1 MWLRDTFSD
10 TCQSSYVSKSHR
22 SCVSTHC
29 AQRHN
34 AYRWVTTPNDHYCA
48 VSKRHLETSLYQINT
63 DRRTL
68 LSVFCRRLY
77 SFLHS
82 LCPTMDSIFDSSFL
96 DPIFQLPPLS
106 FNGFDL
112 NTLTSFP
119 SFSTGGLQ
127 TFPST
132 KPIAHCSSGTVPCA
146 EPEAV
151 SVAKMSFKCSTCW
164 DDELDLNKV
173 IACSDHHVTCVD
185 CAKRGT
191 ESAIS
196 DNKVFVCPAK
206 DSLGKPCGKAFPNT
220 AMSRALSDK
229 LKESHDMVESQI
241 VFAQTIE
248 TFAEDDVVVKCPL
261 CAGVLLLS
269 KETADCIG
277 YHDATKIKCR
287 FCQHHYCKKCNKQW
301 HDGPCDPQARADEE
315 LVQKL
320 AIVCLCGNRFIRGD
334 GCNRI
339 KCNRCS
345 RSWCWIC
352 KHYFKPSEQSYTEHY
367 WQPTDRYHDIDKC
380 PLYGER
386 AENQVFAKPPEPPR
400 KSGRGIAAAPVEPQN
415 ADLAAVRAPVQAVQ
429 VVPAQVQ
436 VVGPVQ
442 QRPEIVVIQ
451 NRVKTGR
458 VTKKTPATK
467 PVNTI
472 CGALTNRGT
481 QCQRLGKNNGM
492 CGIHARME
500 QQK

>member
-1 MWLRDTFSD
+1 
-10 TCQSSYVSKSHR
+10 
-22 SCVSTHC
+22 
-29 AQRHN
+29 
-34 AYRWVTTPNDHYCA
+34 
-48 VSKRHLETSLYQINT
+48 
-63 DRRTL
+63 
-68 LSVFCRRLY
+68 
-77 SFLHS
+77 
-82 LCPTMDSIFDSSFL
+82 MDSIFL
-96 DPIFQLPPLS
+96 DPIFQIPPYP
-106 FNGFDL
+106 FNGSLGFDL
-112 NTLTSFP
+112 SSPSFP
-119 SFSTGGLQ
+119 TGGLQ
-127 TFPST
+127 TFPSSNPT
-132 KPIAHCSSGTVPCA
+132 CSSSQCGTAHCA
-146 EPEAV
+146 EPEPV

-164 DDELDLNKV
+164 DDELDVNKI
-173 IACSDHHVTCVD
+173 IACPDGHITCVD

-206 DSLGKPCGKAFPNT
+206 DGLGKPCGKAFPNT

-241 VFAQTIE
+241 VFAQTLE
-248 TFAEDDVVVKCPL
+248 TIAANDVVVKCPL
-261 CAGVLLLS
+261 CAGALLLS

-315 LVQKL
+315 LVQKM

-367 WQPTDRYHDIDKC
+367 WQPNDRYPDNDKC

-386 AENQVFAKPPEPPR
+386 PENQVFAKAPEPPR
-400 KSGRGIAAAPVEPQN
+400 KAGRGIAAAPVEPQN
-415 ADLAAVRAPVQAVQ
+415 ADLAAIRAPVQVAPQVPVQVIAPVQAVQ
-429 VVPAQVQ
+429 VVST
-436 VVGPVQ
+436 
-442 QRPEIVVIQ
+442 Q

-458 VTKKTPATK
+458 VTKKAATPK
-467 PVNTI
+467 QVHTI
-472 CGALTNRGT
+472 CGALTNRQT
-481 QCQRLGKNNGM
+481 PCKRLGKNNGM